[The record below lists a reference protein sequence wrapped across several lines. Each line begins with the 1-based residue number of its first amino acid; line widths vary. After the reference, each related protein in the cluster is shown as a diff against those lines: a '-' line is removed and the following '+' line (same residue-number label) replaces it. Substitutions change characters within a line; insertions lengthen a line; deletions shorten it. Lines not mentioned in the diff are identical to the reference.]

1 MARSRGELTPP
12 SPRKDLRLNTLADA
26 FFALHRPGA
35 PFVLPNA
42 WDAASALVF
51 EYAGFTAIG
60 TSSAAMSWSLGYA
73 DGERVDTEELFAALG
88 RIVRVTSVPVT
99 ADIEAGFGTTTD
111 AAVRSVERCI
121 AAGVVGA
128 NLEDFDSH
136 ADEMISLEAHAE
148 RIRAVKARA
157 AALGVRFFVNARTDI
172 LLQELGPAA
181 TRVDRTIERL
191 RAYAAA
197 GADGVFVPGVT
208 DAETIRRLAAAVDA
222 PLNVLAAVRTPPV
235 AELAKLG
242 VARVSVGAAPARRT
256 LGVLREIAHELR
268 DRGTYG
274 FAHMPSLPYADL
286 NAMFASDAAPAK
298 DRVPTNKA

>member
-1 MARSRGELTPP
+1 LS
-12 SPRKDLRLNTLADA
+12 TLADA

-51 EYAGFTAIG
+51 EYAGFAAIG
-60 TSSAAMSWSLGYA
+60 TSSAATSWSLGYA
-73 DGERVDTEELFAALG
+73 DGERVEPEELFAALG
-88 RIVRVTSVPVT
+88 RIVRVTKVPVT
-99 ADIEAGFGTTTD
+99 ADIEAGFGTTTE
-111 AAVRSVERCI
+111 AAVRS
-121 AAGVVGA
+121 
-128 NLEDFDSH
+128 EDFDSH

-148 RIRAVKARA
+148 RIRAVKARSA
-157 AALGVRFFVNARTDI
+157 ELGVRFFVNARTDI

-197 GADGVFVPGVT
+197 GADGVFAPGAT
-208 DAETIRRLAAAVDA
+208 DAETIRRIAAAVDA

-242 VARVSVGAAPARRT
+242 VARVSVGGAPMRRT

-268 DRGTYG
+268 DRGTFG
-274 FAHMPSLPYADL
+274 FAHEPSLPYAEL
-286 NAMFASDAAPAK
+286 NAMFASDG
-298 DRVPTNKA
+298 